1 MQVITNSTVR
11 AVLQA
16 RPAISHKGD
25 FGRVLIIGGSQQ
37 YGGAA
42 IMSACAAVY
51 AGAGLVSVASDL
63 SVLSGLHARLPE
75 AMFIDYQQPFVQWS
89 SAVQAAD
96 VVVVGPGLGITSFA
110 VELLRKILQ
119 TIQPTQTL
127 IIDGSA
133 LSIIAHEKLTIP
145 NTQLILTPHQMEWA
159 RLSGVA
165 IEQQTVATNQAALA
179 AYPNATLVLK
189 KHHTEVY
196 HQQQVQQLTIGGPSM
211 ATGGSGDTLTGIIAA
226 FCGQFGTHYQ
236 TICAAVYT
244 HSAIADE
251 LAKTQYVTLPSQV
264 IQTLPHYMAKMT
276 HQS

>member
-1 MQVITNSTVR
+1 MQVITDATVR
-11 AVLQA
+11 AVLKE

-25 FGRVLIIGGSQQ
+25 FGRILIIGGSQQ

-42 IMSACAAVY
+42 IMSAAAAVY

-63 SVLSGLHARLPE
+63 SILTALHTRLPE
-75 AMFIDYQQPFVQWS
+75 AMFIDYQQPFIQWRAIIQS
-89 SAVQAAD
+89 AD
-96 VVVVGPGLGITSFA
+96 VLVVGPGLGLSPFA
-110 VELLRKILQ
+110 GQLLKNLLQ
-119 TIQPTQTL
+119 TVHPKQTV

-133 LSIIAHEKLTIP
+133 LTLIGREHIP
-145 NTQLILTPHQMEWA
+145 LPNANLILTPHQMEWA
-159 RLSGVA
+159 RLSNLS
-165 IEQQTVATNQAALA
+165 IDQQTVAANQAALT

-189 KHHTEVY
+189 KHHTVVY
-196 HQQQVQQLTIGGPSM
+196 QHEQVQQLTIGGPSM

-226 FCGQFGTHYQ
+226 FCGQFGTSYQ

-251 LAKTQYVTLPSQV
+251 LAKTQYVTLPSQI
-264 IQTLPHYMAKMT
+264 IQTLPHYMAKIA